1 MKRRQPTCPLT
12 APRGAAGI
20 GLRRRSAPQ
29 VNPMTATLAVVRVG
43 GARDR
48 I

>member
-1 MKRRQPTCPLT
+1 MKRRQPICPLT

-29 VNPMTATLAVVRVG
+29 VNTMTALRAAIRLG